1 MTNRQI
7 WLEDIQPIE
16 DLHFE
21 HIERTYIKVII
32 VRLTLIYFVLM
43 AMALFIPEF
52 VSDHAVAI
60 LIAAETVLAVVFA
73 INISMMCKIYSF
85 KGYALRNND
94 ISYRS
99 GIFFE
104 SVTTIPFSKIQQV
117 SIRMNPVSR
126 IFKLYYLDVINGSQD
141 SMNSVTIP
149 GLSHEKAERLKS
161 LLINK
166 ADLTND

>member
-7 WLEDIQPIE
+7 WPDDIQPIE
-16 DLHFE
+16 EFHFE
-21 HIERTYIKVII
+21 HIERPYIKVII
-32 VRLTLIYFVLM
+32 IRITLIYLVLM
-43 AMALFIPEF
+43 AVALFIPEF
-52 VSDHAVAI
+52 VSGHAIAI
-60 LIAAETVLAVVFA
+60 LIATETVLAVAFA
-73 INISMMCKIYSF
+73 INVSMMRKIYSF
-85 KGYALRNND
+85 KGYALRDKD

-99 GIFFE
+99 GILFE

-166 ADLTND
+166 ADLSND